1 MGVAMKAL
9 LAVLVLAS
17 AAAAQDGPVYTA
29 TVKIDDV

>member
-1 MGVAMKAL
+1 MKAL
-9 LAVLVLAS
+9 LAFLVL